1 MSEDLKVAMVKKGE
15 VLFLLDS
22 KIELIKKLL
31 ANDEKSEVDYANK
44 DMKELQEWSNGRV
57 SARLCDLDTLKE
69 LRKYINA
76 I

>member
-1 MSEDLKVAMVKKGE
+1 MSQELKVKMVKKGE
-15 VLFLLDS
+15 VLYLLDG
-22 KIELIKKLL
+22 KIELIKTLL
-31 ANDEKSEVDYANK
+31 AIDEKSEVDYANK
-44 DMKELQEWSNGRV
+44 DMRELQEWANGRV